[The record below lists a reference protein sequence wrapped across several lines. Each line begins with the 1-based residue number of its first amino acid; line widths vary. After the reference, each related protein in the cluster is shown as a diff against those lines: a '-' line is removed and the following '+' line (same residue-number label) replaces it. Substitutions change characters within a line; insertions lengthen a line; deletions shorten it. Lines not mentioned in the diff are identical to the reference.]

1 MTVPT
6 VYILYS
12 ARVAVSLVMHW
23 ERSTY
28 GMLGLALLAALNLP
42 TVTGKCLV
50 APFFGHTVAKCLFLP
65 HFTYILYLVRV
76 RAGCCCSV
84 RGRQLGRGVSR
95 ALSM

>member
-28 GMLGLALLAALNLP
+28 GMLGLALLAPLNLP
-42 TVTGKCLV
+42 TVTGKCVV
-50 APFFGHTVAKCLFLP
+50 APFW
-65 HFTYILYLVRV
+65 TYS
-76 RAGCCCSV
+76 G
-84 RGRQLGRGVSR
+84 
-95 ALSM
+95 